1 MRRVTKRKTMKKLTA
16 VLAVGVVAASA
27 YASAENTVTLKRDVL
42 GRAIGAD
49 QKQPVLLKNATVQ
62 KTAEPLA
69 ATSTSKVYSSMKDVY
84 KDNPFNDG
92 SDNIETVYGA
102 FVSKGMLGRPGY
114 SEQYYL
120 YDKGNA
126 VSKKSYESDVNSI
139 EQRYRS
145 YYRNY
150 VAPKVAIPSSF
161 TLYPP
166 APTYSVRASNTAPYG
181 SEYYGY
187 HYGYYLN
194 IEHAHAN
201 TGVGLYAHNNAAH
214 GYNANVFAFDKGN
227 TYSGLQNKMNGYT
240 CSKSSSHAAETR
252 IRTTRRAGTVSHVA
266 PEALVYVY
274 DEGCYEDQKRFA
286 VLPENPENKN
296 LAVGLM
302 NASAYE
308 YNTGN
313 LNIYGEESAILDDYI
328 YYNRVVGVAPME
340 MANNNA
346 AALNAITVGAIKPKQ
361 KKVFYPSISNPTF
374 SASGTNF
381 IKPEISGYGYL
392 YIDQDKTYD
401 IYSGNTNLSV
411 GDPYVPTAYGS
422 EVAAAYT
429 AGLVSDLISLNSFYR
444 WHPEVVKALLLTTA
458 TDASDTNII
467 KYAYEKD
474 CRVSN
479 DAGDIGMGLPQ
490 FGEMITNNRSRYWM
504 GKNSSHFSNSNT
516 IEFTESGIT
525 KGRRYRIAIA
535 WLMRGDNMISRNT
548 VHQDIDLK
556 VITKDEMGNRV
567 EYKSESSMNGYEMVD
582 FEAKS
587 SDDIQ
592 IVIKRY
598 RNNGGRVL
606 LGYNLHESW

>member
-1 MRRVTKRKTMKKLTA
+1 MKKLTA

-161 TLYPP
+161 YRVGTATTFSARTRTTLP
-166 APTYSVRASNTAPYG
+166 YSD
-181 SEYYGY
+181 EYYGS
-187 HYGYYLN
+187 YYLN
-194 IEHAHAN
+194 IEEAHTN
-201 TGVGLYAHNNAAH
+201 TGVAHYAHNNAAY
-214 GYNANVFAFDKGN
+214 GYNANIFMFDFGDS
-227 TYSGLQNKMNGYT
+227 YSGVVNKRYGST
-240 CSKSSSHAAETR
+240 CSNSTSRGTENRVNTS
-252 IRTTRRAGTVSHVA
+252 RRASTVAHTA
-266 PEALVYVY
+266 PDALVYLY

-286 VLPENPENKN
+286 TLPVNPENSN
-296 LAVGLM
+296 FAVGLM
-302 NASAYE
+302 NSSAYAK
-308 YNTGN
+308 NTEN
-313 LNIYGEESAILDDYI
+313 ANIYGEESAILDDYI
-328 YYNRVVGVAPME
+328 YYNRVVGVAPM
-340 MANNNA
+340 MSNNNNA
-346 AALNAITVGAIKPKQ
+346 AALNAITVGAYNPIRKAMYDNEDEQ
-361 KKVFYPSISNPTF
+361 NPTF
-374 SASGTNF
+374 ASSGTRF
-381 IKPEISGYGYL
+381 IKPEIANYGYL
-392 YIDQDKTYD
+392 YLDGVDTYD
-401 IYSGNTNLSV
+401 LYSGSTFKRSDAPKLR
-411 GDPYVPTAYGS
+411 GP
-422 EVAAAYT
+422 EAAASHT

-490 FGEMITNNRSRYWM
+490 FDEMITNNRSRYWM

-598 RNNGGRVL
+598 RNDGGRVL

>member
-1 MRRVTKRKTMKKLTA
+1 MKKLTA

-102 FVSKGMLGRPGY
+102 FVSKGMLARPGY

-201 TGVGLYAHNNAAH
+201 TGVGLYAHNNAAY

-240 CSKSSSHAAETR
+240 CSKSSSHDAETR

-302 NASAYE
+302 NASAYKN
-308 YNTGN
+308 NTGN

-346 AALNAITVGAIKPKQ
+346 AALNAITVGAIKPMQ

-458 TDASDTNII
+458 TDASDANII

-490 FGEMITNNRSRYWM
+490 FDEMITNNRSRYWM

-598 RNNGGRVL
+598 RNDGGRVL